1 MNEQQLLRIGKISSI
16 NYKNGTARVT
26 YEDKDGE
33 TTAEFSFLIIGHEYY
48 WNPTVGDQVLVAHI
62 SNGTCAGVIL
72 GEVWHNGHRPTEG
85 FEGLFRREFSEEL
98 GQATE
103 RYDANGEEY
112 SREISGTV
120 SESATKQWSI
130 QVGGASIQFN
140 EDGRITISA
149 AKDIII
155 DTPMVFKYSSGE
167 KHHTVVEGDFT
178 TQNGYDYLQTVQHQ
192 VPNPGVEPETEG

>member
-1 MNEQQLLRIGKISSI
+1 MDVLRIGKISSI
-16 NYKNGTARVT
+16 NYEKGTARVT
-26 YEDKDGE
+26 YPDRGGD
-33 TTAEFSFLIIGHEYY
+33 TTPEIPFPSWFY
-48 WNPTVGDQVLVAHI
+48 WMPKVDDQVLVAHLP
-62 SNGTCAGVIL
+62 NGPAAAVIL
-72 GEVWHNGHRPTEG
+72 CPFWHDGNRPTEG
-85 FEGLFRREFSEEL
+85 FEGLFRREFSEQL

-130 QVGGASIQFN
+130 QVGETSIQFN